1 MARGPRPSIL
11 AEFHGGPD
19 PALQPRAMRETDRDR
34 QREATRRRLYEASI
48 EEIAREGLE
57 AASVDRI
64 TKAAGTSR
72 TAYYFHFPHKESVVE
87 LLNQR
92 LSNELATALG
102 ELPAEAGFDEAL
114 MAANTVM
121 VRFFGEGRLL
131 ASAAATVWLSTR
143 PVDRPRALLL
153 DRVSR
158 DHRVVPLDAEEL
170 VDRLRIMQWMTV
182 LGWSVGQ
189 HERLAD
195 ALTVL
200 TELLLYG
207 VRPPSLRASGAP
219 TPHQPDRAPT
229 ARRVF
234 TTSRAVKQLG
244 EALHA

>member
-1 MARGPRPSIL
+1 
-11 AEFHGGPD
+11 
-19 PALQPRAMRETDRDR
+19 MRETDRDR

-48 EEIAREGLE
+48 DEISREGLE

-72 TAYYFHFPHKESVVE
+72 TAYYFHFPHKESVIEV
-87 LLNQR
+87 LNQR
-92 LSNELATALG
+92 LSNDLAAALG
-102 ELPAEAGFDEAL
+102 ELDREAGFDVAL
-114 MAANTVM
+114 QTANAVM

-143 PVDRPRALLL
+143 RVDRPRALLL

-170 VDRLRIMQWMTV
+170 VDRLLIIQWMTV

-189 HERLAD
+189 HESLAESLQ
-195 ALTVL
+195 AV

-207 VRPPSLRASGAP
+207 VRPPSARTAGEP
-219 TPHQPDRAPT
+219 TPHQPHRAQA

-234 TTSRAVKQLG
+234 TTSRSVKLMS
-244 EALHA
+244 EPLHA

>member
-1 MARGPRPSIL
+1 
-11 AEFHGGPD
+11 
-19 PALQPRAMRETDRDR
+19 MRETDRDR

-48 EEIAREGLE
+48 DEISREGLE

-64 TKAAGTSR
+64 TKIAGTSR
-72 TAYYFHFPHKESVVE
+72 TAYYFHFPHKESVIE
-87 LLNQR
+87 MLNQR
-92 LSNELATALG
+92 LGNELASALSALDG
-102 ELPAEAGFDEAL
+102 AAGFDVAL
-114 MAANTVM
+114 QTANAVM

-131 ASAAATVWLSTR
+131 AAAAATVWLSSR

-170 VDRLRIMQWMTV
+170 VDRLLIMQWMTV

-189 HERLAD
+189 HQSLAD

-200 TELLLYG
+200 TELILHG
-207 VRPPSLRASGAP
+207 VRPPSARGVGAP
-219 TPHQPDRAPT
+219 TPHQPHSPPV

-234 TTSRAVKQLG
+234 STARSVKQLG
-244 EALHA
+244 QALHA

>member
-1 MARGPRPSIL
+1 
-11 AEFHGGPD
+11 
-19 PALQPRAMRETDRDR
+19 MRETDRDR

-48 EEIAREGLE
+48 DEISREGLE

-72 TAYYFHFPHKESVVE
+72 TAYYFHFPHKESVIE
-87 LLNQR
+87 MLNQR
-92 LSNELATALG
+92 LGNELASGLG
-102 ELPAEAGFDEAL
+102 ELDGEAGFEVAL
-114 MAANTVM
+114 QTANAVM

-143 PVDRPRALLL
+143 HLDRPRALLL

-158 DHRVVPLDAEEL
+158 DHRVAPLDAEEL
-170 VDRLRIMQWMTV
+170 VDRLLIMQWMTV

-189 HERLAD
+189 HESLAD
-195 ALTVL
+195 ALTML
-200 TELLLYG
+200 TELLLHG
-207 VRPPSLRASGAP
+207 VRPPSARAAGEP
-219 TPHQPDRAPT
+219 TPHQPHRAPA

-234 TTSRAVKQLG
+234 TTSRSVKQMG

>member
-1 MARGPRPSIL
+1 
-11 AEFHGGPD
+11 
-19 PALQPRAMRETDRDR
+19 MRETDRDR

-48 EEIAREGLE
+48 DEISREGLE

-87 LLNQR
+87 MLNQR
-92 LSNELATALG
+92 LSNELSSALG
-102 ELPAEAGFDEAL
+102 ELDSAAGFDVAL
-114 MAANTVM
+114 HTANAVM
-121 VRFFGEGRLL
+121 VRFFGEGKLL
-131 ASAAATVWLSTR
+131 ASAAASVWLSSR
-143 PVDRPRALLL
+143 PVDRARALLL

-170 VDRLRIMQWMTV
+170 VDRLLIMQWMTV

-189 HERLAD
+189 HPSLSE

-200 TELLLYG
+200 TELLLHG
-207 VRPPSLRASGAP
+207 VRPPSRVTEEPS
-219 TPHQPDRAPT
+219 PHQPPHRAPS

-234 TTSRAVKQLG
+234 TTSRSVKLLG
-244 EALHA
+244 GALHA